1 MDIRA
6 AHTRIIENTP
16 DNVVKQNERIKT
28 FEYWDQFLLRNVSHL
43 AFSSSVRYEY
53 ACLFSLEEIT
63 NDGRLIQKLSD
74 DGWLKTH
81 SIEKDDVIDIFKHF
95 ANIGDLSKSQLPN
108 SSSVRDSELTSYL
121 PVADLSSSLQNR
133 NRLSTRQSK
142 SNRTSKKRSHNE
154 EEITSSKKKSDKSSK
169 PNFKSERSHDDIDI
183 QNAQPQSQPKET
195 NSKSRIIFFIF
206 SNIYLNDYYDIYK

>member
-81 SIEKDDVIDIFKHF
+81 SIKKDDVIDIFKHF

-142 SNRTSKKRSHNE
+142 SNRTSKKR
-154 EEITSSKKKSDKSSK
+154 KSDKSSK
-169 PNFKSERSHDDIDI
+169 PNFKNERSHDDIDI